1 MYKYLFFLK
10 LHFFQGFCDSLCLS
24 LFTYRKKA
32 KAGGNKKGEGDNEV
46 IVLTPKDSLV
56 LHEAYQFLVKK
67 YIPTQTRAPPKQG
80 QITEKSTIESIKEM
94 KINDKKN
101 NRAKPAANNNADAT
115 ENTEST
121 DPDSAGNGSP
131 SDQEEGSDDGGD
143 HEEIK
148 FSASKNKDEDQ
159 ADAEDEDDD
168 E

>member
-1 MYKYLFFLK
+1 M
-10 LHFFQGFCDSLCLS
+10 
-24 LFTYRKKA
+24 
-32 KAGGNKKGEGDNEV
+32 
-46 IVLTPKDSLV
+46 TPKDSLV

-80 QITEKSTIESIKEM
+80 QITEKSTIESIKDM

-115 ENTEST
+115 ENTENT

-148 FSASKNKDEDQ
+148 FSASKNRDEDQ

>member
-1 MYKYLFFLK
+1 MYLFFLK

-80 QITEKSTIESIKEM
+80 QITEKSTIESIKDM

-101 NRAKPAANNNADAT
+101 NRKPAANNNADAT
-115 ENTEST
+115 ENTENT

-131 SDQEEGSDDGGD
+131 SDQEEASDDGGD

-148 FSASKNKDEDQ
+148 FSASKNRDEDQ